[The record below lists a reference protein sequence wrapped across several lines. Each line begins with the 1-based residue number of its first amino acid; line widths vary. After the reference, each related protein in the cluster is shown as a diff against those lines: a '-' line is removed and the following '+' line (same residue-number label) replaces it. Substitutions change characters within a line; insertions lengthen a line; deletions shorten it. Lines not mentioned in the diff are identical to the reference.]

1 MRILPDA
8 PPIGNAADSPY
19 PLRSSHDRPTAD
31 LTRASPR
38 PMSDPIKHECGL
50 ALVRLKKP
58 IDWFRAT
65 TGDPLWGLRRLFL
78 LMEKQHNRGQDGAGI
93 ASVRFAMPPGEAF
106 LARERTA
113 KRNAIERLFDHA
125 FDPVE
130 KLSAREIDGLDELE
144 LKRRIPFLGEVMIG
158 HLRYGTHSGRS
169 SALCHPYVRH
179 NTAASRTVALAGNF
193 NLTNSAQLFAKL
205 VEYGLHPV
213 GESDTQV
220 AIEKIG
226 YFLDREHDMLAEQIG
241 PGSFSSL
248 EGRDLWDQ
256 VSANLDL
263 ARVLRRAAAAFD
275 GGYVFA
281 GLLGNGDAFVCRD
294 PAGIRPAFVFESEEC
309 IAVASERAAL
319 VTVFDADPDAVRPL
333 EAGHVLALKSGF
345 VGAPADPLQPA
356 AGSVRRERFIDP
368 LPLRQCTFERIY
380 FSRGND
386 RDIYR
391 ERKALG
397 RNLAPRIVAS
407 LGSDLEHAVFGFIPN
422 TSETAYFG
430 LLEELDRIERER
442 QADVIATLVS
452 AGKATPE
459 AIRTILRTRPRGEK
473 VAHKDQRLRTFITH
487 DSARNSLVNH
497 VYDITRGT
505 VNADDTLVVVDDS
518 IVRGTTLRESIIT
531 MLARLRPKRI
541 IVASSSPPI
550 MYPDC
555 YGIDMS
561 QLGRFIAFEA
571 AVALLRDRDE
581 LAVLDEV
588 ERRCREQAECPP
600 ERMEN
605 HVKLIYDRFTLDELS
620 AKVAD
625 LVRSRRLEETG
636 WRGSIEIVYQT
647 VEGLR
652 AAMPEH
658 TGDWYFTGDY
668 PTPGGYRVLNTA
680 YLNWRHGTDRRAY

>member
-1 MRILPDA
+1 
-8 PPIGNAADSPY
+8 
-19 PLRSSHDRPTAD
+19 
-31 LTRASPR
+31 
-38 PMSDPIKHECGL
+38 MSDPIKHECGL
-50 ALVRLKKP
+50 ALIRLKRP
-58 IDWFRAT
+58 ISWFRKE

-93 ASVRFAMPPGEAF
+93 ASVKFDMPPGEAF
-106 LARERTA
+106 LVRERTA
-113 KRNAIERLFDHA
+113 KRNAIERLFDAA
-125 FDPVE
+125 FAPVE
-130 KLSAREIDGLDELE
+130 ELSARDLDGLDEIE

-169 SALCHPYVRH
+169 TALCHPYIRH
-179 NTAASRTVALAGNF
+179 NTAASRMVALAGNF

-226 YFLDREHDMLAEQIG
+226 YFLDREHDLLSDQIG
-241 PGSFSSL
+241 PGSFTSL
-248 EGRDLWDQ
+248 EGREMWEQ
-256 VSANLDL
+256 VSANLSIP
-263 ARVLRRAAAAFD
+263 RILRRATAAFD

-281 GLLGNGDAFVCRD
+281 GLIGNGDAFVCRD
-294 PAGIRPAFVFESEEC
+294 PAGIRPAFVFENDEC
-309 IAVASERAAL
+309 VAVASERAAL
-319 VTVFDADPDAVRPL
+319 VTVFDADPDRVTALAP
-333 EAGHVLALKSGF
+333 GHVLAMKHVPGESSDAANARP
-345 VGAPADPLQPA
+345 APDITI
-356 AGSVRRERFIDP
+356 ERFAEP
-368 LPLRQCTFERIY
+368 LPIRQCTFERIY

-397 RNLAPRIVAS
+397 RNLAPRILDR
-407 LGSDLEHAVFGFIPN
+407 LGGDLTHAVFGFIPN

-430 LLEELDRIERER
+430 LIEELDRIERER
-442 QADVIATLVS
+442 QADRIAELART
-452 AGKATPE
+452 GGATPE
-459 AIRTILRTRPRGEK
+459 AIRAILRSRPRGEK

-497 VYDITRGT
+497 VYDITRGI
-505 VNADDTLVVVDDS
+505 VGPDDSLVVVDDS

-531 MLARLRPKRI
+531 MLSRLRPKRI

-571 AVALLRDRDE
+571 AVALLRDVGEAD
-581 LAVLDEV
+581 LLDEV
-588 ERRCREQAECPP
+588 AQRCIAQRDLPP
-600 ERMEN
+600 ERMRN
-605 HVKLIYDRFTLDELS
+605 HVRLIYDRFTLDEIS
-620 AKVAD
+620 AKVAQ
-625 LVRSRRLEETG
+625 LVRSPRLEESGWTG
-636 WRGSIEIVYQT
+636 TVEVVYQS

-658 TGDWYFTGDY
+658 TGDWYFTGEY

-680 YLNWRHGTDRRAY
+680 YLNWRSGDGSRAY